1 MSFFLK
7 KVYLQKYA
15 CKLKKMHFH
24 TNIIA
29 LAALFPM
36 LFSACTPDENEK
48 LIVTRQD
55 STSYG
60 LGVAFAQ
67 KIPQNLKDNNI
78 ENVDF
83 DYFLQG
89 IIDYFDK
96 DSDMKLTDA
105 EVEKIVNVVI
115 GRQIEQKQEQY
126 VKANEPNAE
135 KGKTFL
141 EKNKENSNVVE
152 LKDGLQYRI
161 LDLGW
166 GKLSPILTDNILITF
181 KVYNTKYELIYDSQ
195 KKSEQ
200 TKIYLGSAIPALQEA
215 LPKIKTG
222 GSIRIFTSHEYA
234 YGSTVY
240 EQDLVKPYETLIFD
254 VTLNKIILNAE
265 RLAEFNKLVEQ
276 EQNKNN
282 HQ

>member
-1 MSFFLK
+1 MRNGK
-7 KVYLQKYA
+7 NIQK
-15 CKLKKMHFH
+15 
-24 TNIIA
+24 IILVTVIA
-29 LAALFPM
+29 IGSL
-36 LFSACTPDENEK
+36 SACTPDENEK

-55 STSYG
+55 STSYS
-60 LGVAFAQ
+60 LGVTFAQ

-78 ENVDF
+78 ENVDM

-89 IIDYFDK
+89 IVDYFDK
-96 DSDMKLTDA
+96 EQTVKLTDQ
-105 EVEKIVNVVI
+105 EIDNIVNTII
-115 GRQIEQKQEQY
+115 GKQVQEKQEKF
-126 VKANEPNAE
+126 VEDNKPNIE

-141 EKNKENSNVVE
+141 EKNKENSNVIE

-161 LDLGW
+161 LDMGW
-166 GKLSPILTDNILITF
+166 GKLSPIKTDNILITF

-195 KKSEQ
+195 KKSDQ
-200 TKIYLGSAIPALQEA
+200 TKIYLGSAIPALQEV

-222 GSIRIFTSHEYA
+222 GSVRIFTSHEYA

-276 EQNKNN
+276 EQNQNN
-282 HQ
+282 Q

>member
-1 MSFFLK
+1 MK
-7 KVYLQKYA
+7 KI
-15 CKLKKMHFH
+15 HFH
-24 TNIIA
+24 TKIA
-29 LAALFPM
+29 LAVLFPM
-36 LFSACTPDENEK
+36 VFSACAPDENEK

-96 DSDMKLTDA
+96 DAGVKLTDE
-105 EVEKIVNVVI
+105 EVDKILNVVI
-115 GRQIEQKQEQY
+115 GKQIEQKQEQF
-126 VKANEPNAE
+126 VKENEPNIE
-135 KGKTFL
+135 KGNNFL
-141 EKNKENSNVVE
+141 DKNKQNADVVE
-152 LKDGLQYRI
+152 IKPGLQYKI

-276 EQNKNN
+276 EQNQNN
-282 HQ
+282 QQ

>member
-1 MSFFLK
+1 M
-7 KVYLQKYA
+7 
-15 CKLKKMHFH
+15 KKMSSILSKI
-24 TNIIA
+24 TAIIVA
-29 LAALFPM
+29 LSGLY
-36 LFSACTPDENEK
+36 ACTPDENEK

-67 KIPQNLKDNNI
+67 KIPQNLQENNI
-78 ENVDF
+78 ESVDF
-83 DYFLQG
+83 EYFLQG
-89 IIDYFDK
+89 IVDYFDTNANV
-96 DSDMKLTDA
+96 KLSDA
-105 EVEKIVNVVI
+105 EIQKIVNTVI
-115 GRQIEQKQEQY
+115 GRQIEEKHEQY
-126 VKANEPNAE
+126 VKENEVNIE
-135 KGKTFL
+135 KGETFL
-141 EKNKENSNVVE
+141 EKNKTNRDVVE
-152 LKDGLQYRI
+152 LKDGLQYKI
-161 LDLGW
+161 IDMGW
-166 GKLSPILTDNILITF
+166 GKLSPISTDNLLITF
-181 KVYNTKYELIYDSQ
+181 KVYNTTYELIYDS
-195 KKSEQ
+195 KSKSDQ

-276 EQNKNN
+276 EQNQNN
-282 HQ
+282 Q